1 MTRAPFLAVAP
12 IALLA
17 ACGSSADPEAVLETV
32 RATEQAQI
40 QAMTTRD
47 LRGAVRNYADGA
59 ILVTPG
65 RPAAADGEA
74 IAATLDA
81 LLSDPN
87 FKLEMTPASGW
98 AAESGELAV
107 TTATGRVTTT
117 DAGSGEAATVPVSNQ
132 TVWRRNTGEP
142 WRIVSEYNVTLGE

>member
-47 LRGAVRNYADGA
+47 LRGA
-59 ILVTPG
+59 
-65 RPAAADGEA
+65 AAADGEA

-81 LLSDPN
+81 
-87 FKLEMTPASGW
+87 
-98 AAESGELAV
+98 
-107 TTATGRVTTT
+107 
-117 DAGSGEAATVPVSNQ
+117 
-132 TVWRRNTGEP
+132 
-142 WRIVSEYNVTLGE
+142 